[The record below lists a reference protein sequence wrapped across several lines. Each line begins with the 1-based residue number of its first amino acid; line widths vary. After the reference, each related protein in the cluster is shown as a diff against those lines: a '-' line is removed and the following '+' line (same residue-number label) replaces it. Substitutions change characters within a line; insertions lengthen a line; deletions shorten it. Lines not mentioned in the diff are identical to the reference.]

1 MEFAYNRPCSGLIT
15 PGRYGA
21 LRSFLL
27 APQRAESEVRLRL
40 LLLMIF
46 GTAGTLARYAL
57 QGLIQYRSESSFPF
71 GTLSVNLIGCFLLG
85 GIGQFGLDHLTF
97 PPEWRVAITVG
108 FFGAFTT
115 FSSFSWETVH
125 MFEDGDWFRAIVYVM
140 ASVLGGLLLVRT
152 GMRLSK
158 LF

>member
-1 MEFAYNRPCSGLIT
+1 MPRIGV
-15 PGRYGA
+15 
-21 LRSFLL
+21 FLL
-27 APQRAESEVRLRL
+27 APQRAESDVRLRIF
-40 LLLMIF
+40 LLMIF

-57 QGLIQYRSESSFPF
+57 QGLIQYRSESSFPI
-71 GTLSVNLIGCFLLG
+71 GTLAVNLIGCFLLG
-85 GIGQFGLDHLTF
+85 GIGQFGLDHISF

-125 MFEDGDWFRAIVYVM
+125 MFEDGDWVQATVYVS

-152 GMRLSK
+152 GMRLAK
-158 LF
+158 VF

>member
-1 MEFAYNRPCSGLIT
+1 MPRIGV
-15 PGRYGA
+15 
-21 LRSFLL
+21 FLL
-27 APQRAESEVRLRL
+27 APQRAESDMRLRL
-40 LLLMIF
+40 FLLTIF

-57 QGLIQYRSESSFPF
+57 QGLIQYHTEWSFPI

-85 GIGQFGLDHLTF
+85 GIGQFGLDHLTL

-125 MFEDGDWFRAIVYVM
+125 MFEDGDWVQAAVYVL
-140 ASVLGGLLLVRT
+140 ASVLGGLLMVRT
-152 GMRLSK
+152 GMRLAR

>member
-1 MEFAYNRPCSGLIT
+1 MACAGV
-15 PGRYGA
+15 
-21 LRSFLL
+21 FLL
-27 APQRAESEVRLRL
+27 APQRAESDVRLRIF
-40 LLLMIF
+40 LLMIF

-57 QGLIQYRSESSFPF
+57 QGLIQYRSESSFPI
-71 GTLSVNLIGCFLLG
+71 GTLAVNLIGCFLLG
-85 GIGQFGLDHLTF
+85 GIGQFGLDHISF

-125 MFEDGDWFRAIVYVM
+125 MFEDGDWVQATVYVS

-152 GMRLSK
+152 GMRLAK
-158 LF
+158 VF

>member
-1 MEFAYNRPCSGLIT
+1 MPRIGV
-15 PGRYGA
+15 
-21 LRSFLL
+21 FLL
-27 APQRAESEVRLRL
+27 APQRAESDVRLRI

-57 QGLIQYRSESSFPF
+57 QGLIQYRSESSFPI
-71 GTLSVNLIGCFLLG
+71 GTLAVNLIGCFLLG
-85 GIGQFGLDHLTF
+85 GIGQFGLDHISF

-125 MFEDGDWFRAIVYVM
+125 MFEDGDWVQATVYVS

-152 GMRLSK
+152 GMRLAK
-158 LF
+158 VF